1 MNRPWERLEVGAQ
14 RLSGFVLL
22 SLPLILSADWH
33 FLFLS
38 PHGGTRLPTASV
50 FACLHFQTP
59 RERLTSFVSC
69 SSQILGENS
78 DWPVWMGHPLF
89 QPMGCAK
96 GACIVPICSPWGDH
110 MPAEGGEY
118 GRGKGAAPGRGG
130 GGSLKWGSCWAGKI
144 TGAHYVSVL
153 KLKAN

>member
-78 DWPVWMGHPLF
+78 IGLFGWGTHSSNQWAVPRVHALYQSAVPGVTTCLRRAGSMGEARAQPL
-89 QPMGCAK
+89 
-96 GACIVPICSPWGDH
+96 
-110 MPAEGGEY
+110 AEGE
-118 GRGKGAAPGRGG
+118 AVP
-130 GGSLKWGSCWAGKI
+130 
-144 TGAHYVSVL
+144 
-153 KLKAN
+153 